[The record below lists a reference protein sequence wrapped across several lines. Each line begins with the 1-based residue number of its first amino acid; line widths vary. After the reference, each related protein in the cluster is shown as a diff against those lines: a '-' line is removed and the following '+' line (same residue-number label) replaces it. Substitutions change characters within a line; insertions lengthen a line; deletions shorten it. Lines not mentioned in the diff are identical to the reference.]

1 MRSCLPLNTPA
12 RSLAET
18 IQVQS
23 VGKERTQAGTQA
35 RPHTSRKRRKNSYLP
50 SSRCVGVGAS
60 AMRFPRWRAEL
71 MSQVLRTQLT
81 HGQTLSHAHRERAG
95 GEEDVSD
102 GQGEAG

>member
-23 VGKERTQAGTQA
+23 IGKERTQAGTQA
-35 RPHTSRKRRKNSYLP
+35 RPHTSHKRRQIHTYP
-50 SSRCVGVGAS
+50 AAGALES
-60 AMRFPRWRAEL
+60 APQRFPRWRAEL

>member
-1 MRSCLPLNTPA
+1 
-12 RSLAET
+12 
-18 IQVQS
+18 
-23 VGKERTQAGTQA
+23 
-35 RPHTSRKRRKNSYLP
+35 
-50 SSRCVGVGAS
+50 
-60 AMRFPRWRAEL
+60 